1 MLLNLP
7 ANLRDFTETF
17 MLALAI
23 WREARG
29 ESPEAKRAVGWV
41 IRNRVQRGGW
51 FGTDYGAVILK
62 PAQFTCFTAGNPNAV
77 RFPRFSD
84 DSWRDSVEA
93 AIDVLESIGGD
104 PTMGAT
110 HYYDRRMDENPPAWA
125 EHLAMTADIGAFHF
139 FRQA

>member
-29 ESPEAKRAVGWV
+29 EPPDAKRAVGWV

-51 FGTDYGAVILK
+51 FGADYGAVILK
-62 PAQFTCFTAGNPNAV
+62 PAQFTSFSAGDPNAA
-77 RFPRFSD
+77 RFPRFD
-84 DSWRDSVEA
+84 DSSWRDAVTA
-93 AIDVLESIGGD
+93 AVDVLS
-104 PTMGAT
+104 PLW
-110 HYYDRRMDENPPAWA
+110 P
-125 EHLAMTADIGAFHF
+125 
-139 FRQA
+139 

>member
-1 MLLNLP
+1 MILNLP
-7 ANLRDFTETF
+7 AHLRDFTETF
-17 MLALAI
+17 LVALAI

-62 PAQFTCFTAGNPNAV
+62 PAQFSSFSAGDPNAT
-77 RFPRFSD
+77 RFPRSD
-84 DSWRDSVEA
+84 DNSWRDAVTAAVE
-93 AIDVLESIGGD
+93 VLSPLQPDLTGGS
-104 PTMGAT
+104 T
-110 HYYDRRMDENPPAWA
+110 HYYDRSIAPPAWT
-125 EHLAMTADIGAFHF
+125 EHLTPTVDIGAFHF